1 MIRQG
6 ILRICSLYP
15 ETRVWVLKRQTSAS
29 AIQHDYKNVRPFEE
43 IPGPKPSENN
53 WTFIPGIGN
62 LADLDFNIMS
72 QELYKQYGKIVRV
85 PGPPGRKDMV
95 YLFDP
100 QYIETVF
107 RHQGPTPLRTNFETI
122 LKYRHEMRRDFFK
135 GVEGALATQG
145 KEWQNFRMSVNPAM
159 MQPRNTKSYAGPID
173 SVAKELLERMKDLRD
188 KNGQLPDDFIN
199 HMFRWALE
207 SICYI
212 ALDTRLGC
220 LKPNNKPDSETEKL
234 ITAVQVVLKGMFTI
248 DLPPYLIPSER
259 EKLWKEMVES
269 MDFFNELV
277 MKYIKQAQ
285 NRIMQRPPDA
295 QKDMSVLE
303 TLLIKNEDPMIACV
317 MALDMFLGG
326 VDTTAN
332 FSAKVS
338 HFLSRN
344 QDKQEILYEELKR
357 ILPSK
362 DQQITANNL
371 EDMKYLKACLK
382 ETARIAPITPANFR
396 ESHSDMVIGNYLI
409 PKGVDLITGHRV
421 LCNLEENFPEP
432 QKFIPERWLKDSDQL
447 QKAHPFV
454 YLPFGFGARMC
465 LGRRFA
471 ELETETLLANIFRN
485 FRLQHDEELK
495 ENVHGLSTI
504 ANKLN
509 FRLEERS

>member
-326 VDTTAN
+326 VDT
-332 FSAKVS
+332 
-338 HFLSRN
+338 
-344 QDKQEILYEELKR
+344 
-357 ILPSK
+357 
-362 DQQITANNL
+362 
-371 EDMKYLKACLK
+371 
-382 ETARIAPITPANFR
+382 
-396 ESHSDMVIGNYLI
+396 
-409 PKGVDLITGHRV
+409 VDLITGHRV